1 MQIEQLLDEVRR
13 KYFTATDEIKKAVSI
28 KLTDVINLE
37 AELFTANINEGNS
50 ALTETVE
57 SFIDELK
64 KEAKK
69 TS

>member
-13 KYFTATDEIKKAVSI
+13 KYFTVTDEIKKAVSI
-28 KLTDVINLE
+28 KLTDIINLE
-37 AELFTANINEGNS
+37 AELLTANINEGNS

>member
-13 KYFTATDEIKKAVSI
+13 KYFTATDEIKMAVSI

-69 TS
+69 TF